1 MGKFDGILICTDLD
15 GTLLRTDKTI
25 SDENVEKI
33 EYFKREGGYFTF
45 ITGRL
50 PYYSTDAYLAVRPNA
65 PYGCVN
71 GGALYDG
78 VRNTYIWRRELGASA
93 IRLVEHIDERFPEI
107 GIELCAF
114 DNTYFAKESSGTV
127 HHREKTGL
135 PNIPCNYKRFS
146 EPLGKI
152 LFCSED
158 DALLSSAMEALASHE
173 LSLKF
178 DLIRSER
185 VMLEILPK
193 GVHKGLALRKLA
205 EHLGIDIRKTV
216 AVGDYDNDVGMLKA
230 AGVGVAVAN
239 SSPAALASADYIT
252 VSNDEHAIAKVIFDI
267 ENGKIKLE

>member
-1 MGKFDGILICTDLD
+1 MGKFDGVLICTDLD

-25 SDENVEKI
+25 SDENREKI

-78 VRNTYIWRRELGASA
+78 ARGEYIWRSELHPSA
-93 IRLVEHIDERFPEI
+93 LRLVEHIDDSFPEI

-135 PNIPCNYKRFS
+135 PNIPCDYRRFS
-146 EPLGKI
+146 APLGKI

-158 DALLSSAMEALASHE
+158 DALLSSAMEALTAHE
-173 LSLKF
+173 LSSKF
-178 DLIRSER
+178 DFIRSEQ

-193 GVHKGLALRKLA
+193 GVHKGLALQRLA
-205 EHLGIDIRKTV
+205 DHLGVDIRKTV
-216 AVGDYDNDVGMLKA
+216 AVGDYDNDVGMLRA
-230 AGVGVAVAN
+230 AGIGVAVAN
-239 SSPAALASADYIT
+239 SSPAALAAADYVT
-252 VSNDEHAIAKVIFDI
+252 VSNDEHAIAAVICDI
-267 ENGKIKLE
+267 ENEKIKL